1 MEMIEIFEIGIGAV
15 VIAIVAKM
23 IPPLAIASK
32 FSYSNAKFSA
42 IPNTFIKEKEI
53 SRLLESSSIEDLK
66 NAIISRDFVLK
77 GEDAN
82 ELQKSIDE
90 SLVKII
96 KMARDDSPKN
106 VKEFYNAYIKKID
119 SYEIKNVVRAII
131 EGKEIKNNAI
141 LKKTKE
147 MIDKIKMAEREEI
160 NPIFREYGWNID
172 INKPIEELERDIE
185 KQAIKFLIE
194 VKLPSSCIKAR
205 DRFAKTLIDILNL
218 KAILRGKYYDLS
230 IYLYGEGW
238 ELPIWKLQELMK
250 IDSISEIVSTLEGT
264 SYFLCLRAVITDF
277 EKEGVIAFEKALDK
291 HLLKVSREIANENPL
306 ALGPGIRFIVE
317 KEMEARNLKIVAKA
331 IEENIPSLAMQLVV
345 VE

>member
-1 MEMIEIFEIGIGAV
+1 MEMIEIFEIGIPF
-15 VIAIVAKM
+15 IT
-23 IPPLAIASK
+23 SK

-53 SRLLESSSIEDLK
+53 SRLLESGSIEDFK
-66 NAIISRDFVLK
+66 NNVVSRDFILK
-77 GEDAN
+77 GENAD

-90 SLVKII
+90 SLIKII
-96 KMARDDSPKN
+96 KMARDDSPKK

-119 SYEIKNVVRAII
+119 SYTIKNAVRAII
-131 EGKEIKNNAI
+131 EGKEIENNAF
-141 LKKTKE
+141 LEKTKE
-147 MIDKIKMAEREEI
+147 MINKIKMAEKEEI
-160 NPIFREYGWNID
+160 NLIFKEYGWNID
-172 INKPIEELERDIE
+172 INKPIEEVERDIE
-185 KQAIKFLIE
+185 KQAVKFLIE

-205 DRFAKTLIDILNL
+205 DRFAKTLIDLLNL
-218 KAILRGKYYDLS
+218 KAILRGKYYDLP

-250 IDSISEIVSTLEGT
+250 IDSISEIVSILEGT
-264 SYFLCLRAVITDF
+264 SYFSCLRNAIADF
-277 EKEGVIAFEKALDK
+277 EREGVIAFERALDK

-306 ALGPGIRFIVE
+306 ALGPGIRFIFE

-331 IEENIPSLAMQLVV
+331 IEENMPSLAMQLVV